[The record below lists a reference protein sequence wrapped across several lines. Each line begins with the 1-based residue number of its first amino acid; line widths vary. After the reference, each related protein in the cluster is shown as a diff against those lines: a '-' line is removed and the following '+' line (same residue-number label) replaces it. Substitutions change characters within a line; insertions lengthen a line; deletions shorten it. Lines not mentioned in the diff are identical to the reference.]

1 MCREHAA
8 QLRDA
13 YAEMQG
19 AGAEVV
25 AVGTGNPSF
34 ARSFVADY
42 RIPYPVLID
51 ADARAA
57 QVASIERVPFWR
69 LFHPASYA
77 GTRRAWRA
85 GHRIGASGKRVD
97 QLGATF
103 VIGPRQVS
111 RSEPQASG
119 DQQVALLYEH
129 RDAHSADHA
138 PLAELMARLSN

>member
-13 YAEMQG
+13 YPDVQK
-19 AGAEVV
+19 AGGEVI
-25 AVGTGNPSF
+25 AIGTGNPSMAQGF
-34 ARSFVADY
+34 IEDY

-57 QVASIERVPFWR
+57 KTAAIVRIPFWKM
-69 LFHPASYA
+69 FHPASYS

-85 GHRIGASGKRVD
+85 GHRIGGSGKRVD
-97 QLGATF
+97 QLGSTF
-103 VIGPRQVS
+103 VIGPGP
-111 RSEPQASG
+111 E
-119 DQQVALLYEH
+119 LLYEH

-138 PLAELMARLSN
+138 PLEEVLAALS

>member
-1 MCREHAA
+1 
-8 QLRDA
+8 LRDA
-13 YAEMQG
+13 YREVQG

-25 AVGTGNPSF
+25 AIGTGNPSV
-34 ARSFVADY
+34 ARAFVEDY
-42 RIPYPVLID
+42 RIPYPVLVD

-57 QVASIERVPFWR
+57 RIAAIERVPFWQ

-103 VIGPRQVS
+103 VLGPG
-111 RSEPQASG
+111 P
-119 DQQVALLYEH
+119 ALCYEH

-138 PLAELMARLSN
+138 PLAEVLASLRT